1 MKVFNVTLF
10 PGVGETGAALDTLDH
25 FSDNTSMQ
33 PNVGSS
39 VTSGQISDAR
49 GSRTVSS
56 TLSDPWGAPPTSA
69 CQPPASP
76 GQHRNGRGGL
86 KSEGSSND
94 ADVERGRTRH
104 AEYAESGRVSD
115 RAYPARG
122 KAATA
127 SASAPATSNDARSGT
142 AQGADDYF
150 TNDSDFTDNRAPPG
164 SKKQKKSD
172 AAIADVPSSASQLRR
187 AGSRQG
193 IGHREPS
200 RSERKQGFFLIPRQS
215 HRCGGNNVYKYHRA
229 PREEEELE
237 GKLKKKVPDDVAQPR
252 VKSSSGRR
260 LVSPSRRRGGVG
272 GGQPRTQKHS
282 RDRQLVEEEE
292 KEEEEEREEQARDRA
307 HPAAPRNSLTHSAT
321 GSPARVEPR
330 LLVAP
335 FGDKEALGG
344 RRKRAIGEQHPAK
357 LHSCRPQPRPFSAL
371 SQDDG
376 RNPINDATPSHGKE
390 GRSEGDNEAGS
401 CRAQPARRRQH
412 AVHPLADPMLLKASC
427 MSASFPDVTSAR
439 RSPSRATLDGART
452 PTASR
457 AKVKRVKSQ
466 EDHAYVNMGGT
477 FFDDLPRDGRS
488 EDVSVAVPVPV
499 SLSGPVSGAVAA
511 AGAVSAPFSSL
522 PAERRPPA
530 RTELRPQQPSG
541 LPNAKTDSQIL
552 QEVMDSF
559 PPTVSPYGTHAYHG
573 GGGGSGSDSSNNTSS
588 SNPKKNHQGL
598 HGGLYPDM
606 NIPTAFADELF
617 GIWSLSP
624 ERDISPSQPRTPLM
638 TPLKDEAKRAN
649 AKFIWGNSG
658 SPSGG
663 STSTSSFYPGW
674 LPQEDGG
681 GLGDSQRVLA
691 RQTGA
696 DNESDDYVQMGKNSS
711 SGGPPR
717 GVSPA
722 QMSVSDPASSEPA
735 PPTPVSDDRQTK
747 SPDHEDEADSLGVG
761 DDYKGL
767 PRNNLNLSQRYVIS
781 GDLGKDD
788 FNNNPPATSTANTSN
803 VEVDATS
810 APPHKVTDTS
820 DGDPTPSAFAVVLD
834 EQVWL

>member
-1 MKVFNVTLF
+1 M
-10 PGVGETGAALDTLDH
+10 GETGAALDTLDH

-49 GSRTVSS
+49 GSHTVSS
-56 TLSDPWGAPPTSA
+56 TLSDPWGAPASA
-69 CQPPASP
+69 WQPPASP
-76 GQHRNGRGGL
+76 GQHRNGRVGV
-86 KSEGSSND
+86 KSEDSSND

-104 AEYAESGRVSD
+104 AEYAESGRISD
-115 RAYPARG
+115 RAYPVRG

-127 SASAPATSNDARSGT
+127 SATATATATATSNDARSGT
-142 AQGADDYF
+142 VQGADDYF
-150 TNDSDFTDNRAPPG
+150 TNDSDFTDTRAPPG

-172 AAIADVPSSASQLRR
+172 EACADVPNSASQLRR
-187 AGSRQG
+187 AGNRQG
-193 IGHREPS
+193 IGHLEPS
-200 RSERKQGFFLIPRQS
+200 KSERKQGFFLIPRS
-215 HRCGGNNVYKYHRA
+215 GGNNVYKYHRA
-229 PREEEELE
+229 PREEEEDKEEE
-237 GKLKKKVPDDVAQPR
+237 GKEKVLDDVAQPR

-272 GGQPRTQKHS
+272 GGQPQTQKHS
-282 RDRQLVEEEE
+282 RDRQLVADEEE
-292 KEEEEEREEQARDRA
+292 KEEEREEQARDRA

-330 LLVAP
+330 LLVSP
-335 FGDKEALGG
+335 SGDKEALGG
-344 RRKRAIGEQHPAK
+344 RRKRAVGEQHPAK

-376 RNPINDATPSHGKE
+376 RNPINHATPSYGKE
-390 GRSEGDNEAGS
+390 GRSEGDNEDGS
-401 CRAQPARRRQH
+401 RRAQPARRRQH
-412 AVHPLADPMLLKASC
+412 AVHLLADPMLLKASC

-439 RSPSRATLDGART
+439 QSPSRATLDSART

-477 FFDDLPRDGRS
+477 FFDDLPQDGRS
-488 EDVSVAVPVPV
+488 EDVSVAVPGPV
-499 SLSGPVSGAVAA
+499 SLSGSVSGAAAA

-530 RTELRPQQPSG
+530 RTEQTPQQPSG

-552 QEVMDSF
+552 QEVMNSF
-559 PPTVSPYGTHAYHG
+559 PQTVFPYGTHANHG
-573 GGGGSGSDSSNNTSS
+573 GGSDSSNNSS
-588 SNPKKNHQGL
+588 SNKKKNHQGL

-674 LPQEDGG
+674 LPQENGG

-691 RQTGA
+691 RQTDA
-696 DNESDDYVQMGKNSS
+696 DNDSDDYVQMGKNSS

-717 GVSPA
+717 GVSSA
-722 QMSVSDPASSEPA
+722 QMSVSDPTSSEPA
-735 PPTPVSDDRQTK
+735 PTTPVSDDRQIK
-747 SPDHEDEADSLGVG
+747 GPDHEDEADSLGVG

-788 FNNNPPATSTANTSN
+788 FNNNPPATSTANTSK

-834 EQVWL
+834 EQKVWL